1 MFELPLPNTIKID
14 HSSIDQNGRLAILY
28 TAMCNGGFYGF
39 DAYGLGTK
47 IENPQRYK
55 AFNVEVREDRLIQ
68 YIAEGE
74 TVSILDMEDD
84 CAVLGALNLESL
96 NKNFDKVPSNII
108 MTFIHENDDADTGDT
123 FLQYIIFGEV
133 VYG

>member
-1 MFELPLPNTIKID
+1 MFELPNPDTIKID

-28 TAMCNGGFYGF
+28 HAMCNGGFYGF

-47 IENPQRYK
+47 IEHPQRYK
-55 AFNVEVREDRLIQ
+55 AFNVEFREDRLIQ
-68 YIAEGE
+68 YIAEGYP
-74 TVSILDMEDD
+74 VSILDMEDD
-84 CAVLGALNLESL
+84 CAVVGSLNLENL
-96 NKNFDKVPSNII
+96 NKNFDKVPSKII
-108 MTFIHENDDADTGDT
+108 MAILNENDDAETGDQ

>member
-1 MFELPLPNTIKID
+1 MFELPNPDTIKID
-14 HSSIDQNGRLAILY
+14 HASIDQNGRLALLY
-28 TAMCNGGFYGF
+28 HAMCNGGFYGF

-47 IENPQRYK
+47 IENPRRYK

-84 CAVLGALNLESL
+84 CAVVGALNLESL
-96 NKNFDKVPSNII
+96 NKNFDKVPANVI
-108 MTFIHENDDADTGDT
+108 MTILNENDDAETGDQ
-123 FLQYIIFGEV
+123 FLQYIIFGEL

>member
-1 MFELPLPNTIKID
+1 MFELPNPDTIKID
-14 HSSIDQNGRLAILY
+14 HSSIDQNGRLAMLY
-28 TAMCNGGFYGF
+28 AAMCNGGFYGF

-55 AFNVEVREDRLIQ
+55 AFDVAIREDRLIQ

-84 CAVLGALNLESL
+84 CEVVGMLNLESL
-96 NKNFDKVPSNII
+96 NKNFDKVPCNII
-108 MTFIHENDDADTGDT
+108 MTILNENDDAETCDQ